1 VLLLDEPLGALDLAL
16 RRAMQDELKAIQRR
30 VGTTFVHV
38 THDQEEAMA
47 LADWLV
53 VMDAG
58 RIADQGP
65 PERVWRRPAGRFA
78 ASFLGEINLLPAVAA
93 EGGLETPL
101 GRLTVAPP
109 GPGRW
114 LIGLRP
120 EHLGPAAPG
129 PHVADATVIEATF
142 QGARRR
148 ARVHARGV
156 ELLVHL
162 PLETEA
168 APGARVPLR
177 ADLAHAAV
185 LPEDPPDA

>member
-1 VLLLDEPLGALDLAL
+1 
-16 RRAMQDELKAIQRR
+16 
-30 VGTTFVHV
+30 
-38 THDQEEAMA
+38 MA

-65 PERVWRRPAGRFA
+65 PERVWRRPASRFA
-78 ASFLGEINLLPAVAA
+78 AAFLGEITLLPAVAA
-93 EGGLETPL
+93 EGALDTPL
-101 GRLTVAPP
+101 GRLPVAPP

-114 LIGLRP
+114 LLALRP
-120 EHLGPAAPG
+120 EHVGPDAQG

-148 ARVHARGV
+148 ARVRAAGV

-162 PLETEA
+162 PLETDA
-168 APGARVPLR
+168 AQGATVPLR
-177 ADLAHAAV
+177 ADLSHAAV
-185 LPEDPPDA
+185 VPEDPPDA